1 MFIDDINF
9 FINGEIPVNREEK
22 LVSSELGYL
31 RGNMFLKEY
40 VPYKNYQVRK
50 LEAKTKEEV
59 LLLKLSQ
66 MEFALNDL
74 SLYLDLHPNDMAVF
88 NKFREYTNEYKR
100 YLNEFEKTYRPLV
113 LSSINKDSYEYY
125 KNPWPWDNDAG
136 VYYV

>member
-50 LEAKTKEEV
+50 IEAKTNEEA

-100 YLNEFEKTYRPLV
+100 YLNEFEKIYRPLC

>member
-50 LEAKTKEEV
+50 TNEEA

>member
-40 VPYKNYQVRK
+40 APYKNYQVRK
-50 LEAKTKEEV
+50 LEAKTNEEA

-88 NKFREYTNEYKR
+88 NKFKEYTSEYKR
-100 YLNEFEKTYRPLV
+100 YLNEFEKNYRPLV

>member
-40 VPYKNYQVRK
+40 VPYKNYHVRK
-50 LEAKTKEEV
+50 LEAKTNEEA

-88 NKFREYTNEYKR
+88 NKFKEYTSEYKR
-100 YLNEFEKTYRPLV
+100 YLNEFEKNYRPLV

>member
-1 MFIDDINF
+1 M
-9 FINGEIPVNREEK
+9 PVNREEK

-50 LEAKTKEEV
+50 LEAKTNEEA

-88 NKFREYTNEYKR
+88 NKFREYANEYKR
-100 YLNEFEKTYRPLV
+100 YLNEFEKTYRPLC

>member
-50 LEAKTKEEV
+50 LEAKTNEEA

-100 YLNEFEKTYRPLV
+100 YLNEFEKTYRPLC

>member
-50 LEAKTKEEV
+50 LEAKTNEEA

-88 NKFREYTNEYKR
+88 NKFKDYTSEYKR
-100 YLNEFEKTYRPLV
+100 YLNEFEKNYRPLC
-113 LSSINKDSYEYY
+113 LSSINKDSYEYD

>member
-31 RGNMFLKEY
+31 RGNMFLREY

-50 LEAKTKEEV
+50 LEAKTNEEA

-74 SLYLDLHPNDMAVF
+74 SLYLDLHSNDMAVF

-100 YLNEFEKTYRPLV
+100 YLNEFEKTYRPLC

>member
-50 LEAKTKEEV
+50 IEAKTNEEA

-74 SLYLDLHPNDMAVF
+74 SLYLDLHPNDTAVF
-88 NKFREYTNEYKR
+88 NKFREYTSEYKR
-100 YLNEFEKTYRPLV
+100 YLNEFEKTYRPLC

>member
-9 FINGEIPVNREEK
+9 FINGEMPVNREEK

-50 LEAKTKEEV
+50 LEAKTNEEA

-74 SLYLDLHPNDMAVF
+74 SLYLDLHPNDTAVF
-88 NKFREYTNEYKR
+88 NKFRDYTNEYKR
-100 YLNEFEKTYRPLV
+100 YLNEFEKTYRPLC

>member
-50 LEAKTKEEV
+50 LEAKTNEEA

-100 YLNEFEKTYRPLV
+100 YLNQFEKTYRPLC

>member
-9 FINGEIPVNREEK
+9 FINGEMPVNREEK

-40 VPYKNYQVRK
+40 VPYKNYQFRK
-50 LEAKTKEEV
+50 LEAKTNEEA

-100 YLNEFEKTYRPLV
+100 YLNEFEKTYRPLC

>member
-50 LEAKTKEEV
+50 IEAKTNEEA

-100 YLNEFEKTYRPLV
+100 YLNEFEKTYRPLC

-125 KNPWPWDNDAG
+125 KNPWPWDNLSLIHI
-136 VYYV
+136 

>member
-40 VPYKNYQVRK
+40 VPYKNYQVRN
-50 LEAKTKEEV
+50 LEAKTNEEA

-88 NKFREYTNEYKR
+88 NKFKEYTSEYKR
-100 YLNEFEKTYRPLV
+100 YLNEFEKTYRPLC

>member
-50 LEAKTKEEV
+50 IEAKTNEEA

-100 YLNEFEKTYRPLV
+100 YLNEFEKTYRPV
-113 LSSINKDSYEYY
+113 CLSSINKDSYEYY

>member
-50 LEAKTKEEV
+50 LEAKTNEEA
-59 LLLKLSQ
+59 LLLKLSE

-88 NKFREYTNEYKR
+88 NKFREFTNEYKR

>member
-50 LEAKTKEEV
+50 LEAKTNEEA

-100 YLNEFEKTYRPLV
+100 YLHELEKTYRPV
-113 LSSINKDSYEYY
+113 CLSSINKDSYEYY

>member
-9 FINGEIPVNREEK
+9 FINGEMPVNREEK

-50 LEAKTKEEV
+50 LEAKTNEEA

-100 YLNEFEKTYRPLV
+100 YLNEFEKTYRPLC

>member
-50 LEAKTKEEV
+50 LEAKTNEEA

-100 YLNEFEKTYRPLV
+100 YLNEFEKNYRPLC
-113 LSSINKDSYEYY
+113 LSSIDKDSYEYY

>member
-9 FINGEIPVNREEK
+9 FINGEMPVNREEK

-50 LEAKTKEEV
+50 LEAKTNEEA

-100 YLNEFEKTYRPLV
+100 YLNEFEKTYRPLC

-125 KNPWPWDNDAG
+125 KNPWPWDNDG
-136 VYYV
+136 GIKYV

>member
-9 FINGEIPVNREEK
+9 FINGEMPVNREEK

-50 LEAKTKEEV
+50 LEAKTNEEA
-59 LLLKLSQ
+59 LLLRLSQ

-100 YLNEFEKTYRPLV
+100 YLNEFEKTYRPLC

>member
-9 FINGEIPVNREEK
+9 FINGEMPVNREEK

-40 VPYKNYQVRK
+40 VPYKNYQVIK
-50 LEAKTKEEV
+50 LEAKTNEEA

-100 YLNEFEKTYRPLV
+100 YLNEFEKTYRPLC

>member
-9 FINGEIPVNREEK
+9 FINGEMPVNREEK

-50 LEAKTKEEV
+50 LEAKTNEES

-100 YLNEFEKTYRPLV
+100 YLNEFEKTYRPLC

>member
-50 LEAKTKEEV
+50 LEAKTNEEA
-59 LLLKLSQ
+59 LFLKLSQ

-88 NKFREYTNEYKR
+88 NKFKEYTSEYKR
-100 YLNEFEKTYRPLV
+100 YLNEFEKNYRPLV

>member
-31 RGNMFLKEY
+31 RGNMFLREY

-50 LEAKTKEEV
+50 LEAKTNEEA

-74 SLYLDLHPNDMAVF
+74 SLYLDLHPNDTAVF

-100 YLNEFEKTYRPLV
+100 YLNEFEKTYRPLC

>member
-40 VPYKNYQVRK
+40 VPYKNYQVSK
-50 LEAKTKEEV
+50 LEAKTNEEA

-74 SLYLDLHPNDMAVF
+74 SLYLDLHPNDTAVF

-100 YLNEFEKTYRPLV
+100 YLNEFEKTYRPLC

>member
-50 LEAKTKEEV
+50 LEAKTNEEA
-59 LLLKLSQ
+59 LLLKLSE

-74 SLYLDLHPNDMAVF
+74 SLYLDLHPNDTAVF

>member
-50 LEAKTKEEV
+50 LEAKTNEEA

-100 YLNEFEKTYRPLV
+100 YLNEFEKTYRPLC

-136 VYYV
+136 IYYV

>member
-50 LEAKTKEEV
+50 LEAKTNEEA
-59 LLLKLSQ
+59 LLLKLSE

-100 YLNEFEKTYRPLV
+100 YLNEFEKTYRPLC

>member
-50 LEAKTKEEV
+50 IEAKTNEEA

-74 SLYLDLHPNDMAVF
+74 SLYLDLHPNDMAAF

-100 YLNEFEKTYRPLV
+100 YLNEFEKTYRPLC

>member
-50 LEAKTKEEV
+50 IEAKTNEEA

-88 NKFREYTNEYKR
+88 NKFMEYTNEYKR
-100 YLNEFEKTYRPLV
+100 YLNEFEKTYRPLC

>member
-50 LEAKTKEEV
+50 IEAKTNEEA

-100 YLNEFEKTYRPLV
+100 YLNEFEKTYRPLC

>member
-40 VPYKNYQVRK
+40 VPYKKVRK
-50 LEAKTKEEV
+50 IEAKTNEEA

-100 YLNEFEKTYRPLV
+100 YLNEFEKTYRPLC

>member
-50 LEAKTKEEV
+50 TNEEA

-125 KNPWPWDNDAG
+125 KNPWPWEVQN
-136 VYYV
+136 

>member
-9 FINGEIPVNREEK
+9 FINGEMPVNREEK

-50 LEAKTKEEV
+50 LEAKTNEEA

-74 SLYLDLHPNDMAVF
+74 SLYLDLHPNDIAVF

-100 YLNEFEKTYRPLV
+100 YLNEFEKTYRPLC

>member
-31 RGNMFLKEY
+31 RGNMFLREY

-50 LEAKTKEEV
+50 LEAKTNEEA

-100 YLNEFEKTYRPLV
+100 YLNEFEKTYRPLC

>member
-50 LEAKTKEEV
+50 IEAKTNEEA

-66 MEFALNDL
+66 MEFALNDR
-74 SLYLDLHPNDMAVF
+74 SVYLDLHPNDMAVL
-88 NKFREYTNEYKR
+88 NKLREYTNEYKR
-100 YLNEFEKTYRPLV
+100 YLNEFEKTYRPLC

>member
-9 FINGEIPVNREEK
+9 FINGEMPVNREEK

-50 LEAKTKEEV
+50 LEAKTNEEV

-100 YLNEFEKTYRPLV
+100 YLNEFEKTYRPLC

>member
-9 FINGEIPVNREEK
+9 FINGEMPVNREEK

-50 LEAKTKEEV
+50 LEAKTNEEA

-74 SLYLDLHPNDMAVF
+74 SLYLDLHPNDTAVF

-100 YLNEFEKTYRPLV
+100 YLNEFEKTYRPLC